1 MKCMIAAL
9 SVATLFAGT
18 ALAQFSPP
26 HVATQTMQ
34 SGAVTSGTSSAV
46 TPRLDPDKKETD
58 KDKKETDKK
67 DGTTASQDQT
77 AGEEK
82 APKTDKK

>member
-1 MKCMIAAL
+1 MKCVIATL
-9 SVATLFAGT
+9 SVATLFAGP

-58 KDKKETDKK
+58 KK

>member
-58 KDKKETDKK
+58 KKEADKK